1 MERERVVGKGRAIT
15 MKKIPAWCVWV
26 VTVLAFTAV
35 LSVPLFSN
43 DDNVVRVAFVVLLTI
58 MFFARWYSR
67 KRNRDEI

>member
-1 MERERVVGKGRAIT
+1 